1 MARTPKNYDGIETT
15 NKMLVDLLPKALASI
30 TRVYK
35 DQGSLILSSWPEIIG
50 EKLAPMT
57 KAVAFEDGI
66 LMVQVANS
74 TLYSLLATHEKKK
87 LLHLLQK
94 KFPSVNIRT
103 ITFRIG

>member
-1 MARTPKNYDGIETT
+1 MSRTPKNYDGILPTT
-15 NKMLVDLLPKALASI
+15 KCLKDLLPKALGSI
-30 TRVYK
+30 SRVFK
-35 DQGSLILSSWPEIIG
+35 DQGSLIINAWPEVIG

-66 LMVQVANS
+66 LFVQVANS

-87 LLHLLQK
+87 LLLLLQK
-94 KFPSVNIRT
+94 KFPSVNIRN